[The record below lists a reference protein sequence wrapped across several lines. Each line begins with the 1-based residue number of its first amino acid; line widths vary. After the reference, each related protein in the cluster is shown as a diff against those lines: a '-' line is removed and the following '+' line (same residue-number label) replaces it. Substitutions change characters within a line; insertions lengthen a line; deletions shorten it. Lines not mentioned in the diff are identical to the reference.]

1 MKFPKLLFVALACSV
16 LTTGLSA
23 HVIDESAK
31 PAKVG
36 AQAQVQFKEAWVRAT
51 VPGQTGSGAFMK
63 ITSSNASRLVSVST
77 PVAGVAQV
85 HEMKMDGDVMKMR
98 ALTDGVELP
107 AGKTVELKSGG
118 FHVMLMDLKQTLV
131 AGRKVPLTLVFKD
144 ANGLETQLTL
154 NLPVAKT
161 APMGAKDSM
170 GAISNIVNTDKHR
183 H

>member
-1 MKFPKLLFVALACSV
+1 MKFSKLLFVALACSV

-23 HVIDESAK
+23 HVLKQSAE
-31 PAKVG
+31 PAG
-36 AQAQVQFKEAWVRAT
+36 AQAKVQFKDAWVRAT

-63 ITSSNASRLVSVST
+63 ITAPNASRLVSIST

-85 HEMKMDGDVMKMR
+85 HEMKMDGDVMQMR
-98 ALTDGVELP
+98 ALTDGLELP

-131 AGRKVPLTLVFKD
+131 VGNKVPLTLVFKD
-144 ANGLETQLTL
+144 ANGLETQRTL
-154 NLPVAKT
+154 NLPVTKV
-161 APMGAKDSM
+161 APIGAKDAM
-170 GAISNIVNTDKHR
+170 GVISNMGDVTNHR